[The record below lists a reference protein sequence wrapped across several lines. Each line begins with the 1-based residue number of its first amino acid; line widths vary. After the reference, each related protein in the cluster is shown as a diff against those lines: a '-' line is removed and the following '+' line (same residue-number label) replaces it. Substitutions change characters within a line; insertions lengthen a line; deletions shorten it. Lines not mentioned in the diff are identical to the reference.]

1 MFRSLIV
8 FALTFLLVIFGLEY
22 IMPPF
27 GTIMYLNPIEIVGS
41 IAYSIAYVTGMHVK
55 LSIFLAVASI
65 SIIPLFMVIIV
76 NRICKKKKI
85 LIAFSAF
92 HNFER
97 LFFI

>member
-55 LSIFLAVASI
+55 LSIFLAIASI